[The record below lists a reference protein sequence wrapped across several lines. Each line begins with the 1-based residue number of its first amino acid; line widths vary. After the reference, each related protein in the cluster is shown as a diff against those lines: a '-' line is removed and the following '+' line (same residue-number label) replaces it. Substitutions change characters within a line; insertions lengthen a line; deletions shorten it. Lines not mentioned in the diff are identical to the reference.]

1 MKPVSESVPLRDHI
15 AALMDAEARHRDAL
29 RQADQRAV
37 ETALNRANEM
47 VAQHND
53 LIRKGERAAATYIT
67 RGQVYAALG
76 TVLVVV
82 GLAIA
87 WTGVT

>member
-1 MKPVSESVPLRDHI
+1 MAETVSLKEYTDALLEAERRRNDDLRI
-15 AALMDAEARHRDAL
+15 AAKEAVDIAL
-29 RQADQRAV
+29 QRNNEV
-37 ETALNRANEM
+37 MAL
-47 VAQHND
+47 HND

-76 TVLVVV
+76 TVLIVL

-87 WTGVT
+87 WMGVS